1 MRRKK
6 EVKEVEEVEEVEEVK
21 SFHLP
26 ASIRLYPAHTPD
38 AARHGDNFTSTQQ
51 ASAFL
56 QLID

>member
-6 EVKEVEEVEEVEEVK
+6 EVKEVEEVK

-38 AARHGDNFTSTQQ
+38 ATLHGDNFTSTQQ